1 MMQIFK
7 TLLALALFAS
17 PQAFAAYSLPGY
29 EKLTLENG
37 LTLYLMEQDEVP
49 LIDINL
55 VVKAGAVNDGGKAGL
70 TRITAENLV
79 LGTQR
84 LSKAELDEKLDFIG
98 ADIYSSA
105 NLEFSKL
112 GASFA
117 SKDKNTVLPILRDIL
132 LSPRFE
138 QAEFDKY
145 KKRHLL
151 QIEQAKESPK
161 SVIGNYFNRLVFG
174 DKGYGSLSM
183 GEEAT
188 VSAITLADVKKHHST
203 WYQPDNAA
211 LIMVG
216 DFDSQKVKAELK
228 QLFGQWQKTKA
239 LPKTSIPKATK
250 HQKSNVL
257 LVNKE
262 DAGETTF
269 LIGGQ
274 GITRSNPDIVGI
286 SVINTILGGRFT
298 SWLNDALRV
307 NAGLTYGARSR
318 FASYS
323 QDGSFSISTFTR
335 TETTIEAIDL
345 ALATYT
351 KLWEKGIDKETLAS
365 AKAYVKGQFPPK
377 FETSEQLADLLVQM
391 YGYGFDESYINTFE
405 QQVNSLTVEKT
416 QKLIQQYFP
425 RDKLQFVLIGKADD
439 IREQVAKYGNIT
451 ETNISNAML
460 TLN

>member
-7 TLLALALFAS
+7 SLLVLALFAS
-17 PQAFAAYSLPGY
+17 TQAYAAYSLPDY
-29 EKLTLENG
+29 EQLTLENG
-37 LTLYLMEQDEVP
+37 LTLYLMEQHEVP
-49 LIDINL
+49 LIDVNL
-55 VVKAGAVNDGGKAGL
+55 VVKAGAVNDNGKTGL

-79 LGTQR
+79 LGTQK

-174 DKGYGSLSM
+174 DRGYGSLSM

-188 VSAITLADVKKHHST
+188 VSAITLADVKKHHKI
-203 WYQPDNAA
+203 WYQPGNAA

-228 QLFGQWQKTKA
+228 HLFGQWQNTKS
-239 LPKTSIPKATK
+239 LPKTSISKARS
-250 HQKSNVL
+250 HQESNVL

-335 TETTIEAIDL
+335 TETTVEAIDL
-345 ALATYT
+345 ALATYA
-351 KLWEKGIDKETLAS
+351 KLWEQGIDKQTLAS

-377 FETSEQLADLLVQM
+377 FETSQQLADLLVQM
-391 YGYGFDESYINTFE
+391 YGYGFDQSYINSFE

-416 QKLIQQYFP
+416 RQLIRQYFP
-425 RDKLQFVLIGKADD
+425 RDKLQFVLIGKADE
-439 IREQVAKYGNIT
+439 IREQVAKYGKIT